1 MESDKQVL
9 AKSQLI
15 EAAFDFWMGES
26 EKHIRSPFPDYI
38 QHQLK
43 PEAIVNFEKWI
54 NNLKPDAKDEMN
66 EEMFAEKFEEIL
78 FETAAKLVLTED
90 ENITILYP
98 FMPRTGDLVKDQN
111 GKEGVIVDRSIKKE
125 EDTKYLSVSLSNT
138 PDNETWKTSFELPM

>member
-1 MESDKQVL
+1 METDKQVL

-26 EKHIRSPFPDYI
+26 EEHIRSPFPDYI

-98 FMPRTGDLVKDQN
+98 FMPRTGDIVKDVD
-111 GKEGVIVDRSIKKE
+111 GKEGTIVDRNIKKDG
-125 EDTKYLSVSLSNT
+125 DTKFLEVSLINKENKES
-138 PDNETWKTSFELPM
+138 WKTSFELPM